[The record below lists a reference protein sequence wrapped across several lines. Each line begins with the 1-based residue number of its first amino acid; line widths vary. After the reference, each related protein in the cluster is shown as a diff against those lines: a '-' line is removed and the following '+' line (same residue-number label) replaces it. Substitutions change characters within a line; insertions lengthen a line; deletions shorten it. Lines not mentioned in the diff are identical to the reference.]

1 METENDKGLASFKI
15 YPIAVALG
23 AGVGLVISV
32 FLWAITHLKDALWPH
47 HGHNEKVWLVAAVC
61 ILGGLVVGA
70 LNHVAESQRQ
80 AAHEFSEAL
89 ADAHQAETN
98 APPSA
103 MVIVGR
109 SALGIASLGF
119 GAPLGPEAPILAL
132 VSQMSARLA
141 AVLRISRAQAVH
153 ITVSGALGALFAAP
167 LASAALDHNEVS
179 NTKIDRI
186 KSMGPE
192 ILAGATALLTF
203 VKLLPDSE
211 SHPFEVHGDVAP
223 GFGINLLW
231 CAVAAVLAA
240 GVGRIAQ
247 ELIPRVRSFAVT
259 RLPGGALA
267 LGLVSGSVLAISAM
281 VTPII
286 LFSGHHETQSLLDGS
301 HSTMALVGLAFLK
314 VIVVVACLAGGWY
327 GGQIFPIAFVGAAI
341 ALAFGQLVHSP
352 STLALTAAGYV
363 AANVVT
369 LRKPLLVV
377 IIFIFFFPPTAW
389 LAMVIAAGIA
399 VAFTS
404 DEAPATSH

>member
-1 METENDKGLASFKI
+1 M
-15 YPIAVALG
+15 PIASNEVYNEMLDRAKAG
-23 AGVGLVISV
+23 A
-32 FLWAITHLKDALWPH
+32 FAYPAINCTSSQSI
-47 HGHNEKVWLVAAVC
+47 VAA
-61 ILGGLVVGA
+61 IRGFA
-70 LNHVAESQRQ
+70 EAESDGIVQISWGG
-80 AAHEFSEAL
+80 AEFASGQL
-89 ADAHQAETN
+89 VKD
-98 APPSA
+98 
-103 MVIVGR
+103 MV
-109 SALGIASLGF
+109 
-119 GAPLGPEAPILAL
+119 
-132 VSQMSARLA
+132 
-141 AVLRISRAQAVH
+141 
-153 ITVSGALGALFAAP
+153 
-167 LASAALDHNEVS
+167 
-179 NTKIDRI
+179 
-186 KSMGPE
+186 
-192 ILAGATALLTF
+192 AGATALLTF

-223 GFGINLLW
+223 GFWINLLW